1 MSLLIEGVSSN
12 QSLALEWLVND
23 NNHLVEFTVLK
34 LTGEVLPD
42 SIWDIMRRKSNA
54 SLLSVTITQDEVSLC
69 GPSDLLKSAVETEAI
84 VAEEA
89 GFTGFRIIGIFDF
102 ALIGVLAAIAKRLA
116 MYSISILALSTFNTD
131 YILVNKSKVSQVE
144 LILHEYFNEKYT
156 FFFTNVRYN
165 DPITS
170 RINTIIG
177 AIKRISAEP
186 STEGYVIHIVGAEE
200 NEVYGLNEEILARKY
215 SRLFDYFVQNN
226 VNRLHLVFIGP
237 NVILPDSHHIALK
250 HGQMSVQVDA
260 YSQLYHEYYTTH
272 DDKPN
277 LVVLFNAGV
286 WGYTD
291 WLPTLAILDRFQ
303 SDVYILITSF
313 TMEEA
318 DDDDDTIVEYFST
331 HKNSKTIEFLWKP
344 ELNQHHTSLEYERG
358 HALDLNR
365 KYIDNMYW
373 YCFHFTTA

>member
-1 MSLLIEGVSSN
+1 MSLSADGASRN
-12 QSLALEWLVND
+12 QSLALEWLLND
-23 NNHLVEFTVLK
+23 NNQLVEFTVLK
-34 LTGEVLPD
+34 LSTEVLPD
-42 SIWDIMRRKSNA
+42 RIWDIMRQKSKA
-54 SLLSVTITQDEVSLC
+54 SLLSVTITQDEVSLI
-69 GPSDLLKSAVETEAI
+69 GPSDLLKTAVGTEAI
-84 VAEEA
+84 IAEEA
-89 GFTGFRIIGIFDF
+89 GFIGFRIIGILDF
-102 ALIGVLAAIAKRLA
+102 SMIGVLSQLAQRLA

-144 LILHEYFNEKYT
+144 MILHEYFNETYM
-156 FFFTNVRYN
+156 FIFSNLRYN
-165 DPITS
+165 DPVTS

-186 STEGYVIHIVGAEE
+186 PTEEYVIHIVGAEE

-226 VNRLHLVFIGP
+226 VERLHLVFIGP
-237 NVILPDSHHIALK
+237 NVILPGCHRLTLK
-250 HGQMSVQVDA
+250 HGRMSVRVDA
-260 YSQLYHEYYTTH
+260 HVQLYHEYYTNH
-272 DDKPN
+272 DDKPS

-291 WLPTLAILDRFQ
+291 WLPTLAMLDKFQ

-331 HKNSKTIEFLWKP
+331 HKNSKTIKFLWKP
-344 ELNQHHTSLEYERG
+344 ELNQHHTSLEYQRG
-358 HALDLNR
+358 HALDFNR